1 MAITISPRMVAVLA
15 AAWHFTERLNAP
27 LLVIHGGAPDAQK
40 EAEFRDAMFQLEMPR
55 ETRIVWNEGE
65 PAGAIVTAAEKE
77 GVDLLI
83 AGALEGKDVASRSF
97 LGAVARPL
105 AKLARCSLLLLTH
118 PQIGPNP
125 FRRIVVI
132 TDFSDCAKT
141 ALKNALWLAEADS
154 AELVQVISIH
164 TPFMQTRAE
173 LGAEYEKPT
182 RKREEEEQLL
192 RDFVATAPASG
203 VPVESKIVDTTTGF
217 AACDFTQLATHLQV
231 TPQTLSNWLYRRKR
245 PSLDKYLA
253 LTEFSTQNA
262 VMEMPPRVRKLL
274 NELEAY
280 AKRNR
285 MKQQDLA
292 KELGV
297 VPQQLSDW
305 LRGHRTPNA
314 ERILKIQEFLRI
326 KNS

>member
-1 MAITISPRMVAVLA
+1 MVQFFPQIRRVA
-15 AAWHFTERLNAP
+15 AAMLG
-27 LLVIHGGAPDAQK
+27 L
-40 EAEFRDAMFQLEMPR
+40 PR

-105 AKLARCSLLLLTH
+105 AELARSSLLLLTH

-125 FRRIVVI
+125 FRRIVVM

-164 TPFMQTRAE
+164 TPFMQARAE
-173 LGAEYEKPT
+173 SGAEYEEPA

-192 RDFVATAPASG
+192 RDFVTAAPACG

-217 AACDFTQLATHLQV
+217 AACDFTQSIDADLLVMPAPQDIEVAVPSMMDWVLQV
-231 TPQTLSNWLYRRKR
+231 TPC
-245 PSLDKYLA
+245 SLWI
-253 LTEFSTQNA
+253 
-262 VMEMPPRVRKLL
+262 VRE
-274 NELEAY
+274 N
-280 AKRNR
+280 
-285 MKQQDLA
+285 
-292 KELGV
+292 
-297 VPQQLSDW
+297 
-305 LRGHRTPNA
+305 
-314 ERILKIQEFLRI
+314 
-326 KNS
+326 

>member
-1 MAITISPRMVAVLA
+1 MTQLFPRIRRVAVAITISPRMVAVLA
-15 AAWHFTERLNAP
+15 AAWHFTERLNAS

-65 PAGAIVTAAEKE
+65 PAEAIVTAAEKE

-164 TPFMQTRAE
+164 TPFMQARAE
-173 LGAEYEKPT
+173 SGAEYEKPA
-182 RKREEEEQLL
+182 RNREEEEQLL
-192 RDFVATAPASG
+192 RDFVATAPACS

-217 AACDFTQLATHLQV
+217 AACDFTQSIGAELLVVPAPEHVEGAVPSMMDWALQV
-231 TPQTLSNWLYRRKR
+231 TPC
-245 PSLDKYLA
+245 SLWI
-253 LTEFSTQNA
+253 
-262 VMEMPPRVRKLL
+262 VR
-274 NELEAY
+274 E
-280 AKRNR
+280 
-285 MKQQDLA
+285 
-292 KELGV
+292 
-297 VPQQLSDW
+297 S
-305 LRGHRTPNA
+305 
-314 ERILKIQEFLRI
+314 
-326 KNS
+326 

>member
-1 MAITISPRMVAVLA
+1 MRSFPQIRQVAAAITTSPRMLGVLA
-15 AAWHFTERLNAP
+15 AAWHFAERLNAP
-27 LLVIHGGAPDAQK
+27 LLLIHAGAPHAQK
-40 EAEFRDAMFQLEMPR
+40 QAEFRDAMFQLKMPR

-65 PAGAIVTAAEKE
+65 PAEAIVTAAEKE

-164 TPFMQTRAE
+164 TPFMQARAE
-173 LGAEYEKPT
+173 LGAEYEKLT

-192 RDFVATAPASG
+192 RDFVATAPACG
-203 VPVESKIVDTTTGF
+203 VPVESKIVDTRP
-217 AACDFTQLATHLQV
+217 ALPRAILR
-231 TPQTLSNWLYRRKR
+231 NWQRIYR
-245 PSLDKYLA
+245 
-253 LTEFSTQNA
+253 
-262 VMEMPPRVRKLL
+262 
-274 NELEAY
+274 
-280 AKRNR
+280 
-285 MKQQDLA
+285 
-292 KELGV
+292 
-297 VPQQLSDW
+297 
-305 LRGHRTPNA
+305 
-314 ERILKIQEFLRI
+314 
-326 KNS
+326 

>member
-1 MAITISPRMVAVLA
+1 MVAVLA

-105 AKLARCSLLLLTH
+105 AKQARCSLLLLTH

-164 TPFMQTRAE
+164 TPFMQARAEAGAELRKTGPQARRGRTVAARFCGHSAGVRRACRIQNRRYDDRLCRVRFYAINRRRTARRASASTRMRQIDRNSSYSSVARTRAWW
-173 LGAEYEKPT
+173 
-182 RKREEEEQLL
+182 
-192 RDFVATAPASG
+192 S
-203 VPVESKIVDTTTGF
+203 
-217 AACDFTQLATHLQV
+217 
-231 TPQTLSNWLYRRKR
+231 
-245 PSLDKYLA
+245 
-253 LTEFSTQNA
+253 
-262 VMEMPPRVRKLL
+262 
-274 NELEAY
+274 
-280 AKRNR
+280 AKRR
-285 MKQQDLA
+285 
-292 KELGV
+292 
-297 VPQQLSDW
+297 PRW
-305 LRGHRTPNA
+305 LPT
-314 ERILKIQEFLRI
+314 
-326 KNS
+326 